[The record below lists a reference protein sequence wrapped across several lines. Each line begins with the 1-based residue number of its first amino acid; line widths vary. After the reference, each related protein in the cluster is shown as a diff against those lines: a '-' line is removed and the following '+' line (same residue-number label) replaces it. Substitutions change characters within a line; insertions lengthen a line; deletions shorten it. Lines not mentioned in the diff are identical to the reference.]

1 MDGHQLRELQ
11 LRSHS
16 SIRDAVGTIYPGFLL
31 CAGNVHSS
39 DPDTALLRADS
50 VKGLPHLGSL
60 LWGKLLRQSPP
71 FSVIPFS
78 KISFLKNSDLVNQ
91 RDESRVFP
99 DVEGGRTHSPWG
111 SGAHFSVPVVVHIHP
126 RPPVGCQSRLSKCCN
141 LIVKAPGSV

>member
-16 SIRDAVGTIYPGFLL
+16 SICDAVGIYPGFLL

-50 VKGLPHLGSL
+50 VKGLPHFGSL

-78 KISFLKNSDLVNQ
+78 KTSFLKNSDLVNQ

-99 DVEGGRTHSPWG
+99 DVEG
-111 SGAHFSVPVVVHIHP
+111 SVFPDVEGEPTPPGGQALISQCVWWSTSIHI
-126 RPPVGCQSRLSKCCN
+126 L
-141 LIVKAPGSV
+141 

>member
-1 MDGHQLRELQ
+1 MDCHQLRELQ

-16 SIRDAVGTIYPGFLL
+16 LIRDAAGTIYPGFLL
-31 CAGNVHSS
+31 CAGNAHSS

-50 VKGLPHLGSL
+50 VKGLPHFGSL

-78 KISFLKNSDLVNQ
+78 KTSFLKNSDLVNQ

-99 DVEGGRTHSPWG
+99 AVEGEPTLSEGQALIS
-111 SGAHFSVPVVVHIHP
+111 HP
-126 RPPVGCQSRLSKCCN
+126 HLLVGCQSRLSN
-141 LIVKAPGSV
+141 VAT